1 MEKSAMGSA
10 PSRFR
15 QTDVTRAIRAAKAAG
30 IRPHV
35 WIEGGVIHIA
45 EADAA
50 QVETLTPEE
59 DGEPVAASDER
70 ACDETFG

>member
-1 MEKSAMGSA
+1 MGSA

-30 IRPHV
+30 IRPHI
-35 WIEGGVIHIA
+35 WIEGGVIHIE

-50 QVETLTPEE
+50 QVETLTADTLDDP
-59 DGEPVAASDER
+59 DLAADIE
-70 ACDETFG
+70 ACDNAF